1 MPNNEKEILS
11 YNIKLLRKKNRMT
24 QLELARQLGVRQTT
38 VSEWEKGRSEPDSVS
53 LLKQICSLFN
63 VTFDQILDDHIDNY
77 KVNQENMGGT
87 IARKLENLSE
97 DDRNQAVEDILAF
110 LKVKYGDKEK

>member
-1 MPNNEKEILS
+1 
-11 YNIKLLRKKNRMT
+11 MT
-24 QLELARQLGVRQTT
+24 QSELARQLGVRQTT

-77 KVNQENMGGT
+77 KVNRAET
-87 IARKLENLSE
+87 RKFI
-97 DDRNQAVEDILAF
+97 RRR
-110 LKVKYGDKEK
+110 